1 MRNGRV
7 SLLIWPRP
15 VCAAIVWLLSAVLI
29 APPGVIAQGGG
40 SLPSGSPLAFG
51 LSPTGALQAVPG
63 QPILTNPSALQPLV
77 PAQSPCP
84 APPPEQ
90 ELAGPALALHELW
103 PADPTMLLPSS
114 VEERMR
120 QEREAKQRE
129 DGRPA
134 EGHQGS
140 RRGLT
145 ASAPPT
151 VSPGASGAQ
160 AAAEVVAQA
169 RERELLSSS
178 RREPRQ
184 PQNFTVEEAFARF
197 SVLQGVK
204 SRLTQFGYNFFDLQS
219 TTFAPVQ
226 DVPVGPDYVVGPQDS
241 LAIHIWNVPDP
252 TFNRSYIA
260 QVERDG
266 TIVIPQVGAIP
277 IGGLTFSQAEQAIRT
292 RLSALLKRFDLHV
305 AMARLRTMKIF
316 VVGEVV
322 RPGAYEVSTL
332 ATVTQSLYAACGPA
346 RSGSLRQV
354 RVVRDGATVAEL
366 DLYHFLLSGDRSQD
380 QRLRPGDVVVVPPLG
395 AVVAVSGA
403 VKRPAIYEI
412 KPGMTLRDALNLAGG
427 LAPFASRERCHVFRV
442 DPTRGRVLI
451 DVPLAGLSEARPSE
465 AKVKGDQ
472 PARLDLVLQDG
483 DLLVISPLPTRAT
496 NVASLVGAVKS
507 PGPFEFRPGMRLT
520 DVLAPDLLLPEADR
534 SRAEIVRTN
543 PVTFETTVIPFSP
556 HALFEGRED
565 ENHVLH
571 QWDQIAISSR
581 IRPPSLVL
589 IEGEVVRPGHYTLQT
604 GERLSSVLKRAGGFT
619 AKAFPQG
626 LVLLRESVRRRQEAE
641 LQRFLAAERER
652 LTAQSAAV
660 AAGAVG
666 VSGPGGA
673 ITSAEQQTLA
683 IRLQQLEALV
693 GRAELGRVVV
703 RLESIEQLEGS
714 PDDIILEDRDRILI
728 PQPPQTVTILGS
740 VKNPTS
746 VVYRPG
752 LSVQDY
758 LRQVGGL
765 TEQANE
771 KELYIVRA
779 NGLAESAYVKIKDVQ
794 PGDTIVV
801 PQKLEVKTPQ
811 LALWQ
816 SIASIVG
823 SVALAA
829 AGIAVIGR

>member
-1 MRNGRV
+1 MRHGEVKWLAR
-7 SLLIWPRP
+7 PRP
-15 VCAAIVWLLSAVLI
+15 VCAAMAWLLSALLI
-29 APPGVIAQGGG
+29 IPPNLMAQGSGN
-40 SLPSGSPLAFG
+40 LQTGSPLPFG
-51 LSPTGALQAVPG
+51 LSPAAVLQPAPG
-63 QPILTNPSALQPLV
+63 QPILTNPTALQPIV

-84 APPPEQ
+84 ALPTPQPEPVGQ
-90 ELAGPALALHELW
+90 IPALHELW
-103 PADPTMLLPSS
+103 PVDPTTVLPLS

-120 QEREAKQRE
+120 QEREAKQPP
-129 DGRPA
+129 D
-134 EGHQGS
+134 
-140 RRGLT
+140 RGPDT
-145 ASAPPT
+145 RSPGAPNAPAPPMM
-151 VSPGASGAQ
+151 SPGASGAQ
-160 AAAEVVAQA
+160 AVAEVAAQK
-169 RERELLSSS
+169 REREAFSAT
-178 RREPRQ
+178 RRDVHPHN
-184 PQNFTVEEAFARF
+184 NFTVEEAFARF
-197 SVLQGVK
+197 SVLQDVK

-241 LAIHIWNVPDP
+241 LAVHIWNVPDP

-266 TIVIPQVGAIP
+266 TLVIPQVGAIP
-277 IGGLTFSQAEQAIRT
+277 VGGLTFSQAEQAIRT
-292 RLSALLKRFDLHV
+292 RLTSLLKRFDLHV
-305 AMARLRTMKIF
+305 AMARLRTMKVF

-322 RPGAYEVSTL
+322 RPGAYELSTL
-332 ATVTQSLYAACGPA
+332 ATVTQSLYAACGPS

-354 RVVRDGATVAEL
+354 RVVRDGTTVAEL
-366 DLYHFLLSGDRSQD
+366 DFYQFLLHGDRSQD

-412 KPGMTLRDALNLAGG
+412 KPGTTLSDALTLAGG
-427 LAPFASRERCHVFRV
+427 LGPFATRERCHIFRA
-442 DPTRGRVLI
+442 DPVRGRVLI
-451 DVPLAGLSEARPSE
+451 DVPLAGFSEARSGE
-465 AKVKGDQ
+465 ARPKGDQ
-472 PARLDLVLQDG
+472 APRTNLILQDG
-483 DLLVISPLPTRAT
+483 DFVVVPPLPTRAT
-496 NVASLVGAVKS
+496 NVASLAGAVKS
-507 PGPFEFRPGMRLT
+507 PGPFEFRPGMRLA
-520 DVLAPDLLLPEADR
+520 DVLVPELLLPEADR
-534 SRAEIVRTN
+534 SRAEIVRTH

-556 HALFEGRED
+556 QALFEGREA
-565 ENHVLH
+565 ENHPLQ
-571 QWDQIAISSR
+571 QWDQIAINSR
-581 IRPPSLVL
+581 LRPPSLVL
-589 IEGEVVRPGHYTLQT
+589 VEGEVVRPGHYTLQT
-604 GERLSSVLKRAGGFT
+604 GERLSSVLKRAGGLT
-619 AKAFPQG
+619 PKAFPQG
-626 LVLLRESVRRRQEAE
+626 IVLLRESVKRRQEAE
-641 LQRFLAAERER
+641 LQRFIASERER

-666 VSGPGGA
+666 VSGSGGV

-683 IRLQQLEALV
+683 IRLQQLEALA

-714 PDDIILEDRDRILI
+714 PDDIVLEDRDRILI

-752 LSVQDY
+752 LSVDDY
-758 LRQVGGL
+758 LRQTGGL

-779 NGLAESAYVKIKDVQ
+779 NGLAESAYVKIKDVR